1 MVRGKWADEMVSG
14 RQRPVYDGLDLS
26 RDTQRFAI
34 SGVWGMFLS
43 WIDFFFVSRH
53 DHGHGIYLFLL
64 TTVHILGREN
74 GKVLNT

>member
-1 MVRGKWADEMVSG
+1 MKWSVVGNG
-14 RQRPVYDGLDLS
+14 RYMTGWIYYETRNELRV
-26 RDTQRFAI
+26 

-43 WIDFFFVSRH
+43 WIDFFFVSDH
-53 DHGHGIYLFLL
+53 DHGHGIYLFIL